1 MEKHHKKN
9 AGRVIEKLSISLET
23 EKHDSQKITE
33 KCSAL
38 FKSKLRY
45 LINDEVGKWPDQDN
59 APSLRK
65 IVFNLGEIDLNN
77 FEQQFIWRLERE
89 LKNKANELKENI
101 KQHID
106 DELTTARRVWAVPD
120 GLRGTSEPQRSNKF
134 AGSQF
139 EQSRV
144 GFPGKSKISNSALKI
159 ENKEIESDVGRA
171 NGYNQ
176 QRYTLQDN
184 GDISDISSVSKHNLK
199 SCNTLYS
206 ESLILDSV
214 DNYLNL
220 GDRELPILWQQ
231 IKSTEF
237 SDWLTEKINLRPQQ
251 WLTMLAKYCLHPEKT
266 NRLIKICQPD
276 VLSMLF
282 NLFSGSTKK
291 TGIVN
296 SQIIASEKM
305 TPEKLSLSAKH
316 YLEHKIQQGNNTDSK
331 VISKTKNKLIP
342 EQRITENHISPLIHD
357 NNETHI
363 LIEPSLRIQNNLI
376 SKRDIAENYVNS
388 LKPDHD
394 DFRAQTTATLGT
406 LDKGRPTSRIAEN
419 HIRSLKPGHDD
430 FRAQTTATLGTLD
443 KGRPTSRI
451 AENHIRSLKP
461 DHDDFRAQTT
471 ATLGTLD
478 KGRPTSRIAENSTH
492 SLQLNNN
499 KCHTLIE
506 SPLQTKIKKTS
517 AVNIH
522 QNKCDQL
529 KQIDNNTHIQK
540 DARALFT
547 RHLIQPNH
555 QSETLEPR
563 DGLIKEVVKQAPSI
577 RQNKALP
584 RPALST
590 QILSIPPNNGIQ
602 TSSAQSVLSISN
614 AGCILLW
621 PLLPAFFRSF
631 DLLEKN
637 TFVSLEAQRIAVC
650 LLDWLIWAEEEIP
663 AWRLT
668 LNKVLCGLS
677 IHDNALWLAPKPEQQ
692 IAINQWLEKTLVQL
706 PAWKK
711 MGVNDVRHLFLQR
724 SGELSEL
731 NGLINIHIKPEVYD
745 ALINEWPWPINIA
758 RFGWLEQ
765 TITTTWL

>member
-1 MEKHHKKN
+1 
-9 AGRVIEKLSISLET
+9 
-23 EKHDSQKITE
+23 
-33 KCSAL
+33 
-38 FKSKLRY
+38 
-45 LINDEVGKWPDQDN
+45 
-59 APSLRK
+59 
-65 IVFNLGEIDLNN
+65 
-77 FEQQFIWRLERE
+77 
-89 LKNKANELKENI
+89 
-101 KQHID
+101 
-106 DELTTARRVWAVPD
+106 
-120 GLRGTSEPQRSNKF
+120 
-134 AGSQF
+134 
-139 EQSRV
+139 
-144 GFPGKSKISNSALKI
+144 
-159 ENKEIESDVGRA
+159 
-171 NGYNQ
+171 
-176 QRYTLQDN
+176 
-184 GDISDISSVSKHNLK
+184 
-199 SCNTLYS
+199 
-206 ESLILDSV
+206 
-214 DNYLNL
+214 
-220 GDRELPILWQQ
+220 
-231 IKSTEF
+231 
-237 SDWLTEKINLRPQQ
+237 
-251 WLTMLAKYCLHPEKT
+251 
-266 NRLIKICQPD
+266 
-276 VLSMLF
+276 
-282 NLFSGSTKK
+282 
-291 TGIVN
+291 
-296 SQIIASEKM
+296 
-305 TPEKLSLSAKH
+305 
-316 YLEHKIQQGNNTDSK
+316 
-331 VISKTKNKLIP
+331 
-342 EQRITENHISPLIHD
+342 
-357 NNETHI
+357 
-363 LIEPSLRIQNNLI
+363 
-376 SKRDIAENYVNS
+376 
-388 LKPDHD
+388 
-394 DFRAQTTATLGT
+394 
-406 LDKGRPTSRIAEN
+406 
-419 HIRSLKPGHDD
+419 
-430 FRAQTTATLGTLD
+430 
-443 KGRPTSRI
+443 
-451 AENHIRSLKP
+451 
-461 DHDDFRAQTT
+461 
-471 ATLGTLD
+471 D

-711 MGVNDVRHLFLQR
+711 MGVNEVRHLFLQR

>member
-134 AGSQF
+134 ARSQF

-206 ESLILDSV
+206 ESLILDSI

-220 GDRELPILWQQ
+220 SDRELPILWQQ

-282 NLFSGSTKK
+282 NLFSGPTKK

-316 YLEHKIQQGNNTDSK
+316 YLEHKIQQENNTDSK
-331 VISKTKNKLIP
+331 VISKIKNKLIS
-342 EQRITENHISPLIHD
+342 EHRITENHISPLIHD

-419 HIRSLKPGHDD
+419 HIRSLKP
-430 FRAQTTATLGTLD
+430 
-443 KGRPTSRI
+443 
-451 AENHIRSLKP
+451 

-478 KGRPTSRIAENSTH
+478 KGRPTSRIAENSAH

-555 QSETLEPR
+555 QSETLQPR

-663 AWRLT
+663 VWRLT